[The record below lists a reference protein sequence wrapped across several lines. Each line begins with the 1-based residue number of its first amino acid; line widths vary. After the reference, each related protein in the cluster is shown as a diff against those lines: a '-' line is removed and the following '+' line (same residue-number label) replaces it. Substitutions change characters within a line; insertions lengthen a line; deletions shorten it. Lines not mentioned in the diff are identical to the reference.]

1 MKLILIV
8 YLTKTSKIFSFQHVI
23 KEAAVGAAKVSKLR
37 CGRVIL
43 HFRRPPLGLC
53 GEWLEEIQAGGPVGN
68 ADSDPD
74 QRQG

>member
-1 MKLILIV
+1 M
-8 YLTKTSKIFSFQHVI
+8 
-23 KEAAVGAAKVSKLR
+23 GAAKVSKLR